1 MAPIARALKIL
12 GSPRTAANLLDQLDP
27 LSSLGTISK
36 ELRDTAARIHWAK
49 IRIREQFLRANNSC
63 ATRFGLARYL
73 LATFQDRITR
83 LAWRRC
89 VLQQGDCNFI

>member
-27 LSSLGTISK
+27 LSSLDTISK

-49 IRIREQFLRANNSC
+49 IRTRE
-63 ATRFGLARYL
+63 
-73 LATFQDRITR
+73 
-83 LAWRRC
+83 
-89 VLQQGDCNFI
+89 